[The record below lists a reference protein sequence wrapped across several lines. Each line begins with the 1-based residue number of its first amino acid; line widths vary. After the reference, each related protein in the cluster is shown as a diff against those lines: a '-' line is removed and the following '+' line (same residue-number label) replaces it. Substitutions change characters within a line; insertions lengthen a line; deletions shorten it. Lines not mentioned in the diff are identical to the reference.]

1 MWPKGQSR
9 WRPGRAAERA
19 VQTRTSSS
27 DPRGIGV
34 AGGGGSASSRRGASG
49 EAAGDVVEEVA
60 ARAWAG
66 PCIRET
72 SAVKAAREFMLIMRT
87 MMGHKSK
94 RRVKREPEDDGA
106 ERGFRPMGR
115 IALQCPISAS
125 IFQS

>member
-1 MWPKGQSR
+1 MWAKGQFR

-66 PCIRET
+66 PCMRET

-87 MMGHKSK
+87 MMGHKSE
-94 RRVKREPEDDGA
+94 RRVKREPEDARA
-106 ERGFRPMGR
+106 ERRIWPMGR
-115 IALQCPISAS
+115 IAPQCPISAS

>member
-9 WRPGRAAERA
+9 WRPGRAAERV

>member
-9 WRPGRAAERA
+9 WRPGRAAERV

-49 EAAGDVVEEVA
+49 EAAGDVGVEVT

-66 PCIRET
+66 PCMRET

-106 ERGFRPMGR
+106 ERGIRPMGR
-115 IALQCPISAS
+115 IAPQCPISAS